1 MPQSF
6 VKVYAFTAF
15 HFTVLGFDTLQKYL
29 SLTENTD
36 FQRAYHRGKSCARP
50 ALVVYS
56 NKNRVGV
63 CRVGIT
69 TSKKIGNAVERNRS
83 RRVIR
88 AAFRAVSEE
97 YTFKGNFDF
106 VLVAR
111 SKTKYLKTEK
121 VRLAMV
127 ECLREVGAID

>member
-1 MPQSF
+1 M
-6 VKVYAFTAF
+6 
-15 HFTVLGFDTLQKYL
+15 QKYL

-36 FQRAYHRGKSCARP
+36 FQRAYYRGKSHARP

-56 NKNRVGV
+56 NKNRVGI

-88 AAFRAVSEE
+88 AAFRDVCQQ
-97 YTFKGNFDF
+97 YNFKGNFDF
-106 VLVAR
+106 VFVAR

-127 ECLREVGAID
+127 ECLREVGAIE